1 MDRTADIDGA
11 QIKVLDGGLRPARL
25 SHGET
30 GIPLDGGVTLPFVV
44 ERRWN
49 APAGRYPEQW
59 FLVDPSTREILH
71 EGPQQELLIWGLAA
85 WTDATTEVPG
95 GFRLSPGDYQI
106 VFALGGAMG
115 GEFDVQ
121 ATEIGPGGA

>member
-1 MDRTADIDGA
+1 MDRTADIEGT
-11 QIKVLDGGLRPARL
+11 QIKVLSGGVRPVRL
-25 SHGET
+25 SHGEA
-30 GIPLDGGVTLPFVV
+30 GIPVDGGVTLPFLV

-59 FLVDPSTREILH
+59 FLVDPSTREILY
-71 EGPQQELLIWGLAA
+71 EGPEKQLLIWGLAA

-95 GFRLSPGDYQI
+95 GFPLAPGTYQI

-115 GEFDVQ
+115 GQVDV
-121 ATEIGPGGA
+121 ATTDVVTGGA